1 MRRVLLKNTQDETGG
16 HVRLESGA
24 GGCNVE
30 AQASAAPA
38 GAHLLLLRRDGTVRD
53 AGTLNAGRLQ
63 ILLRGED
70 VATLTGATVALGGR
84 ALLFGGEGISAEAAR
99 RAAAQSAQAPN
110 GETRLASR
118 EASAHAPAQEAA
130 GPAAQQ
136 VPASAHVPA
145 QEAVGPAAQQV
156 PASAHAPAQEAAG
169 PAAQQAPASAHAP
182 AQEAAGP
189 AAQQAPASAHVPAQ
203 EAVGA
208 AAQQV
213 PASANIPAQEAV
225 GAAAQQVPASAHVP
239 AQEAAG
245 PAEDGNGWMFRS
257 AGDGQRF
264 DGMLYAGGKPVLQAE
279 GYLSP
284 YSPQPPPGLPG
295 ARWQDGFFI
304 DFQKIDG

>member
-1 MRRVLLKNTQDETGG
+1 MSYLCRRVLLKNTQDETGG

-118 EASAHAPAQEAA
+118 EASAH
-130 GPAAQQ
+130 
-136 VPASAHVPA
+136 VPA

-156 PASAHAPAQEAAG
+156 L
-169 PAAQQAPASAHAP
+169 
-182 AQEAAGP
+182 
-189 AAQQAPASAHVPAQ
+189 ASAHV
-203 EAVGA
+203 
-208 AAQQV
+208 
-213 PASANIPAQEAV
+213 PAQEAV

>member
-1 MRRVLLKNTQDETGG
+1 MSYLCRRVLLKNTQDETGG

-118 EASAHAPAQEAA
+118 EASAHVPAQEAV

-145 QEAVGPAAQQV
+145 QEAVGAAAQQV
-156 PASAHAPAQEAAG
+156 LASAHAPAQEAAG
-169 PAAQQAPASAHAP
+169 PAAQQAPASANIP
-182 AQEAAGP
+182 AQEAVGA
-189 AAQQAPASAHVPAQ
+189 AAQQVPASAHVPAQ

-213 PASANIPAQEAV
+213 PASANI
-225 GAAAQQVPASAHVP
+225 P

>member
-1 MRRVLLKNTQDETGG
+1 MRR
-16 HVRLESGA
+16 
-24 GGCNVE
+24 
-30 AQASAAPA
+30 
-38 GAHLLLLRRDGTVRD
+38 
-53 AGTLNAGRLQ
+53 
-63 ILLRGED
+63 
-70 VATLTGATVALGGR
+70 
-84 ALLFGGEGISAEAAR
+84 R
-99 RAAAQSAQAPN
+99 RAARPHSRPKRQTEKP
-110 GETRLASR
+110 AS
-118 EASAHAPAQEAA
+118 PAAKPPRTSPPRKRA

-136 VPASAHVPA
+136 V
-145 QEAVGPAAQQV
+145 
-156 PASAHAPAQEAAG
+156 
-169 PAAQQAPASAHAP
+169 
-182 AQEAAGP
+182 
-189 AAQQAPASAHVPAQ
+189 PASAHVPAQ

>member
-1 MRRVLLKNTQDETGG
+1 MSYLCRRVLLKNTQDETGG

-118 EASAHAPAQEAA
+118 EASAHVPAQEAA
-130 GPAAQQ
+130 GP
-136 VPASAHVPA
+136 
-145 QEAVGPAAQQV
+145 
-156 PASAHAPAQEAAG
+156 
-169 PAAQQAPASAHAP
+169 
-182 AQEAAGP
+182 
-189 AAQQAPASAHVPAQ
+189 
-203 EAVGA
+203 
-208 AAQQV
+208 
-213 PASANIPAQEAV
+213 
-225 GAAAQQVPASAHVP
+225 AAQQVPASAHVP

>member
-1 MRRVLLKNTQDETGG
+1 MSYLCRRVLLKNTQDETGG

-118 EASAHAPAQEAA
+118 EASAH
-130 GPAAQQ
+130 
-136 VPASAHVPA
+136 
-145 QEAVGPAAQQV
+145 
-156 PASAHAPAQEAAG
+156 
-169 PAAQQAPASAHAP
+169 
-182 AQEAAGP
+182 
-189 AAQQAPASAHVPAQ
+189 
-203 EAVGA
+203 
-208 AAQQV
+208 
-213 PASANIPAQEAV
+213 
-225 GAAAQQVPASAHVP
+225 VP